1 MYIHLGNGY
10 VIKTR
15 DIIGVF
21 DLDNTTV
28 SARTRQFLNKA
39 EKSGKIV
46 ITAEDLPKSFVVT
59 ADSRNNTK
67 IYLSQLASST
77 LFKRNT
83 KNKIGNI

>member
-1 MYIHLGNGY
+1 MYIHLGNGF
-10 VIKTR
+10 VIKNSE
-15 DIIGVF
+15 IVGVF

-46 ITAEDLPKSFVVT
+46 ITADDLPKSFVVT
-59 ADSRNNTK
+59 ADKKKDTK
-67 IYLSQLASST
+67 IYLSQLAPST

-83 KNKIGNI
+83 KNNI